1 MKKMNLNSAYEILE
15 KSSEG
20 CRYSFSVIKE
30 AQRIIHE
37 HEKELKIPTPEQ
49 INQAFAFH

>member
-1 MKKMNLNSAYEILE
+1 MKKIDLNSAYEILE

-30 AQRIIHE
+30 AQKIIDE
-37 HEKELKIPTPEQ
+37 HEKEKEIPTFEQ
-49 INQAFAFH
+49 INQAFSF